1 MWLRAITRYRGTTSG
16 GPNFMFDLCCRR
28 ISFEQCE
35 GLDLRSWHVAFNGAE
50 RINAATLDR
59 FTQKFATF
67 GFRRQAFLP
76 CYGLA
81 EATLCAS
88 CDIKPNRP
96 NIIRVEEKSLCHDR
110 VSIHDD
116 GMNIVSCG
124 LPRSNHIC
132 RIVDPTTFQEKKNG
146 EVGEIWLAGPSVAQ
160 GYWNRPELTRETF
173 QANLANEESN
183 FLRTG
188 DLGAIV
194 ENNLLVLGRMKDLVI
209 LRGRN
214 YYASD
219 IEFSIFEALENIEA
233 NSTSAF
239 SIDVVGYEQ
248 LVVIQECR
256 LSVHDVDSLNQM
268 LMAIRRAVFSR
279 EQLQVEIIVLV
290 KCRMIPKTPSGKI
303 QRVLC
308 RNMYLN
314 GQLMVIREWN
324 KGESRKSE
332 LHREGNGITGAAMAG
347 AS

>member
-1 MWLRAITRYRGTTSG
+1 
-16 GPNFMFDLCCRR
+16 
-28 ISFEQCE
+28 
-35 GLDLRSWHVAFNGAE
+35 
-50 RINAATLDR
+50 
-59 FTQKFATF
+59 
-67 GFRRQAFLP
+67 
-76 CYGLA
+76 
-81 EATLCAS
+81 
-88 CDIKPNRP
+88 
-96 NIIRVEEKSLCHDR
+96 
-110 VSIHDD
+110 
-116 GMNIVSCG
+116 MNIVSCG

-132 RIVDPTTFQEKKNG
+132 RIVDPTTSQEKKNG

-173 QANLANEESN
+173 QANLANEETN

-188 DLGAIV
+188 DLGSIV
-194 ENNLLVLGRMKDLVI
+194 ENNLLVLGRMKDLLV

-219 IEFSIFEALENIEA
+219 IELSIFEAVENIEA
-233 NSTSAF
+233 NSTAVF

-290 KCRMIPKTPSGKI
+290 KCRKIPKTLSGKI

-332 LHREGNGITGAAMAG
+332 LHSEGNGTTGAAMAG